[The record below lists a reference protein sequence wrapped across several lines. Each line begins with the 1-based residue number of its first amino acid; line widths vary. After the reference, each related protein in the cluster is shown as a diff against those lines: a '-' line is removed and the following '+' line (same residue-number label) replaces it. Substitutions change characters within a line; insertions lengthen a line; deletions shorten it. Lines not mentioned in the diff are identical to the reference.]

1 MAEFFGFEIK
11 RKEKEL
17 GAVTPPATDDGTY
30 DISGGGFYSTILDT
44 DGRSRTEDD
53 LIRRYRDIA
62 IQPECDS
69 AIEDIVSEAIASDE
83 RDMCVSVVL
92 DNLQVSATIK
102 KRIKEE
108 FERIL
113 QLLDF
118 NNKAHDIFRR
128 WYVDGRIFY
137 HKVIDSQNP
146 RKGIQQLRYI
156 DPRKIKKVREVQTGK
171 RGQVDVVKKFKE
183 FYIYNQHG
191 HQVNNTSTGVK
202 LTFDSIAYCPS
213 GLIDMHK
220 GTVLSYLNK
229 AIKPVNQL
237 RMIEDSVV
245 IYRISRAPERRIF
258 YIDVGNLPKIKAEQY
273 LKDVMNRY
281 RNKLVYDASTGEIRD
296 DRNHMS
302 MLEDFW
308 LPRREGGRGTE
319 ITTLPGGANLGE
331 IDDITYFQRK
341 LYRSLNVPISRLE
354 AEQNFSLGRSTEIT
368 RDELKF
374 TKFIGR
380 LRKKFS
386 NLFSDIL
393 RTQLVLKGII
403 ADEEWHDIKEHIQYD
418 YLQDNNFSELKEA
431 ELIKERLDMLG
442 QIENYVGTFYSK
454 KWVQQNVLRMTDS
467 EIESMK
473 DEMNKEAGM
482 DTSDGGVSV
491 PQDTDGV
498 TRYPSI
504 DGSPISGDDL
514 DAYDGAP
521 PSDNGDN

>member
-1 MAEFFGFEIK
+1 MVDVFGFEIK
-11 RKEKEL
+11 RKDKSPTTI
-17 GAVTPPATDDGTY
+17 VDPSSDDGTY
-30 DISGGGFYSTILDT
+30 DAVSGGFYSAVMDT

-102 KRIKEE
+102 KRIKDE

-319 ITTLPGGANLGE
+319 ITTLPGGSNLGE
-331 IDDITYFQRK
+331 IDDILYFQRK
-341 LYRSLNVPISRLE
+341 LYRSLNVPISRME

-374 TKFIGR
+374 TKFVAR

-386 NLFSDIL
+386 VIFTDML
-393 RTQLVLKGII
+393 RTQLVLKGVI
-403 ADEEWHDIKEHIQYD
+403 ADEEWKDMKEHIQYD
-418 YLQDNNFSELKEA
+418 FLQDNNFTELKNA
-431 ELIKERLDMLG
+431 ELMKERLEMLG
-442 QIENYVGTFYSK
+442 QVESYVGQYFSK
-454 KWVQQNVLRMTDS
+454 SWVKKNVLKFTDE
-467 EIESMK
+467 EIEEMDNEMEQEEGG
-473 DEMNKEAGM
+473 DEEDMNMSETK
-482 DTSDGGVSV
+482 
-491 PQDTDGV
+491 
-498 TRYPSI
+498 
-504 DGSPISGDDL
+504 
-514 DAYDGAP
+514 GA
-521 PSDNGDN
+521 NNEQRKNK

>member
-213 GLIDMHK
+213 GLIDMTR
-220 GTVLSYLNK
+220 GNVLSHLNK

-237 RMIEDSVV
+237 RMIEDALV

-258 YIDVGNLPKIKAEQY
+258 YIDVGNLPKIKAEAY

-281 RNKLVYDASTGEIRD
+281 RNKLVYDAKTGEIRD

-319 ITTLPGGANLGE
+319 ITTLPGGSNLGE
-331 IDDITYFQRK
+331 IDDIQYFQKK
-341 LYRSLNVPISRLE
+341 LYRSLNVPVSRL
-354 AEQNFSLGRSTEIT
+354 AEETGFQIGRSDNIT
-368 RDELKF
+368 REELKF
-374 TKFIGR
+374 TKFVQR

-386 NLFSDIL
+386 NLFSDML
-393 RTQLVLKGII
+393 KTQLVLKGVI
-403 ADEEWHDIKEHIQYD
+403 AVEEWPAIKELLQFD
-418 YLQDNNFSELKEA
+418 YLQDGHFTELKNA
-431 ELIKERLDMLG
+431 ELMQNRLDMLG
-442 QIENYVGTFYSK
+442 TIESYVGTYFSK
-454 KWVQQNVLRMTDS
+454 EYVRKHILRMSDDEIQ
-467 EIESMK
+467 EIEDQIK
-473 DEMNKEAGM
+473 DEE
-482 DTSDGGVSV
+482 GGENGD
-491 PQDTDGV
+491 PETDGMFA
-498 TRYPSI
+498 TNEPSE
-504 DGSPISGDDL
+504 GEK
-514 DAYDGAP
+514 
-521 PSDNGDN
+521 

>member
-83 RDMCVSVVL
+83 RDMCVSIAL

-374 TKFIGR
+374 TKFVGK

-386 NLFSDIL
+386 VIFNDLL
-393 RTQLVLKGII
+393 KTQLILTGVI
-403 ADEEWHDIKEHIQYD
+403 AEEEWKSMSEHIQFD
-418 YLQDNNFSELKEA
+418 FLQDNNFTELKNA
-431 ELIKERLDMLG
+431 ELLKERLEMLS
-442 QIENYVGTFYSK
+442 QVENYVGTYFSK
-454 KWVQQNVLRMTDS
+454 EWIKKNVLHLTDDEIGEMQKQMDS
-467 EIESMK
+467 E
-473 DEMNKEAGM
+473 
-482 DTSDGGVSV
+482 
-491 PQDTDGV
+491 
-498 TRYPSI
+498 
-504 DGSPISGDDL
+504 GDDNGE
-514 DAYDGAP
+514 D
-521 PSDNGDN
+521 GDNNFEQKGDGNEPGKNKING